1 MKQYHYLFI
10 DLDDTLWDFHSNA
23 KAALHDVFH
32 YEKLDER
39 FPDFEAFYDI
49 YSKRN
54 IELWTQYGQGLIT
67 KEFLSM
73 ERFLYPL
80 KKVGIHDAELAKKM
94 NVSFLDL
101 LATKTELIPY
111 AVELLELSK
120 RKNIP
125 VTLIS
130 NGFKEVQYRKLR
142 AANLEHYFTH
152 IVLSE
157 MVGALKPS
165 PEIFNYA
172 LELNNAS
179 KEEVL
184 MVGDSFEAD
193 MVGALMSGIDAVYL
207 NPKNRPVALEEPQEG
222 FMQVKSLKEVMDV
235 LNEN

>member
-1 MKQYHYLFI
+1 MKLYSYLFI
-10 DLDDTLWDFHSNA
+10 DLDDTLWDFHANA
-23 KAALHDVFH
+23 KAALHNVF
-32 YEKLDER
+32 YSEKLNER
-39 FPDFEAFYDI
+39 FSDFEAFYNI

-67 KEFLSM
+67 REFLSM

-80 KKVGIHDAELAKKM
+80 KKAGIDDAALAQKM

-101 LATKTELIPY
+101 LACQTQLIPH
-111 AVELLELSK
+111 AIELLELCK
-120 RKNIP
+120 REKIP

-142 AANLEHYFTH
+142 GSNLEHYFTH

-157 MVGALKPS
+157 MVGALKPN

-172 LELNNAS
+172 LTLNKAQ
-179 KEEVL
+179 KEKVL

-193 MVGALMSGIDAVYL
+193 IVGALMSGIDAAYL
-207 NPKNRPVALEEPQEG
+207 NPKNRQIALEEPQEG
-222 FMQVKSLKEVMDV
+222 FVQVKSLKEVME
-235 LNEN
+235 LLA